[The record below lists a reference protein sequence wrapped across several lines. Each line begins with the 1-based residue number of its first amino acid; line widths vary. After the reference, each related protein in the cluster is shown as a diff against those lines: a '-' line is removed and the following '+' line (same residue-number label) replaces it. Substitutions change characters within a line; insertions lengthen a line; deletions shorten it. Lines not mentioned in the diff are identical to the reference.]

1 LRDEILAPRD
11 AWEKAEEDRVEHQ
24 AQSLDQ
30 DAFLLKTLQMKQISK
45 SLLMT

>member
-24 AQSLDQ
+24 DAIIYQ
-30 DAFLLKTLQMKQISK
+30 DA
-45 SLLMT
+45 